1 MYSAGVSA
9 ETRIREIIED
19 LLRPLLQADGGDV
32 ELISFAPDKV
42 RLHARGTAAFGV
54 GCHYVRGHVIEPA
67 IRQIVSPVEIE
78 YELEVPTP
86 VRRS

>member
-1 MYSAGVSA
+1 MSV
-9 ETRIREIIED
+9 ETRIREIIEEI
-19 LLRPLLQADGGDV
+19 LRPLLQADGGDV
-32 ELISFAPDKV
+32 ELISVEPEKV

-86 VRRS
+86 VKRTP